1 MSDVNQITPEELVQ
15 LRTLQE
21 SYSEI
26 TAKFG
31 QLKVEQ
37 ILLKGQLER
46 LAELEKSFELQYT
59 ETQTKETEFLQSLE
73 TKYGR
78 ISINIETGEISK

>member
-46 LAELEKSFELQYT
+46 LAELEKSFELQQT

>member
-1 MSDVNQITPEELVQ
+1 MSDVNQITPEDLVQ

-46 LAELEKSFELQYT
+46 LAELEKSADGKLKTVYDKYEGKYSYT
-59 ETQTKETEFLQSLE
+59 CIQIVRLFV
-73 TKYGR
+73 G
-78 ISINIETGEISK
+78 